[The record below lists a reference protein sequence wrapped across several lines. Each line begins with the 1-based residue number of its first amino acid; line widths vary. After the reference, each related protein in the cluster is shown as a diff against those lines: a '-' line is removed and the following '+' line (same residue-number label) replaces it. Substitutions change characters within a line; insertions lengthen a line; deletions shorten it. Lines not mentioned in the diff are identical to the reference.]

1 MKEIFR
7 DIKGFEGYY
16 QVSNHGRVKS
26 LSRYV
31 KHSKG
36 GNRLVKG
43 RVLKSSVNSA
53 GYCLIVLCVNRKK
66 KPMNIHQLVAMAFL
80 GHVPCGNSL
89 VVNHKDFDRTN
100 NHVSNLEVVTHRVN
114 GNKKHINSSSK
125 YTGVSWNKE
134 KRKWAAT
141 IHVDGK
147 SKGLGRFNSEFRA
160 HLAYQYELLT
170 IV

>member
-1 MKEIFR
+1 MKEIFK

-16 QVSNHGRVKS
+16 QVSNLGRVKS

-31 KHSKG
+31 KHSRG
-36 GNRLVKG
+36 GDKLVKS

-53 GYCLIVLCVNRKK
+53 GYHLIVICVKHKK
-66 KPMNIHQLVAMAFL
+66 KSMNIHQLVAEAFL
-80 GHVPCGNSL
+80 GHVPCGYDL
-89 VVNHKDFDRTN
+89 VVNHKDFDRNN
-100 NHVSNLEVVTHRVN
+100 NHASNLEVVTHRVN
-114 GNKKHINSSSK
+114 CNKKHINSSSK

-134 KRKWAAT
+134 RSKWVAT

-147 SKGLGRFNSEFRA
+147 SKGLGKFNSEFRA

-170 IV
+170 IK